1 MPDDLLGTTVSRSPR
16 AGEELLEPGMTGRKK
31 VAEQVQLA
39 PGGLHAELAP
49 RHDAQTERLARAGRF
64 GNAAGRVVVG
74 EGDRSQ
80 TRGLRAPRDVGG
92 RIFPVRRRRMAMQ
105 VNARRRHPPARSKQ
119 AATAGTAL
127 PVPARRA
134 RPAPPRDCGYPPARS
149 ECSDARAPGPSPART
164 PPPT

>member
-92 RIFPVRRRRMAMQ
+92 RVFPLRPRRMAKP
-105 VNARRRHPPARSKQ
+105 VNTRRRHPPARAQKASTSR
-119 AATAGTAL
+119 AAL
-127 PVPARRA
+127 PDP
-134 RPAPPRDCGYPPARS
+134 
-149 ECSDARAPGPSPART
+149 
-164 PPPT
+164 